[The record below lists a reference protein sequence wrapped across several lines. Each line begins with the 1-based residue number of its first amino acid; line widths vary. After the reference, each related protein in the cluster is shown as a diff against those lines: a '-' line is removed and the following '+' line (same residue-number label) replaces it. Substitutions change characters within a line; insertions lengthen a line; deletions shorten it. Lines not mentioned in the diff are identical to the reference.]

1 MKRNLRTESRQTKL
15 SGGHF
20 NDKLKAYRDLHAH
33 ALFSSLGRLVS
44 APFTTI
50 MTIIVLAITISL
62 AGIFYSLVIN
72 LQQLSTNL
80 ESSNQIS
87 LFLKTDITQ
96 QQAEQLAATIKQNES
111 IANVSIIN
119 KDQALAEFK
128 QYSGFG
134 SALNALDKN
143 PLPIVLQVLPKD
155 TLEDIAQL
163 ETIEANL
170 KNFVEVDFAQMDML
184 WIKRLQSM
192 LKVASRTV
200 DLLNIVL
207 AFAVVFIT
215 GNTIRLELQSRRDE
229 VEIAKL
235 VGATHSF
242 IQRPFLYSGFW
253 LGFISG
259 VSAWLIVTIIMLLLR
274 EPVETL
280 SSLYQGAFHLLFFST
295 SQTLFLIFSS
305 SALGVLGSWAVIHYQ
320 LHQLKPD

>member
-1 MKRNLRTESRQTKL
+1 
-15 SGGHF
+15 
-20 NDKLKAYRDLHAH
+20 
-33 ALFSSLGRLVS
+33 
-44 APFTTI
+44 

-87 LFLKTDITQ
+87 LFLKADITQ
-96 QQAEQLAATIKQNES
+96 QQAEQLANTIKQNES

-143 PLPIVLQVLPKD
+143 PLPIVVQVLPKESLNDIGQFD
-155 TLEDIAQL
+155 TILN
-163 ETIEANL
+163 NL

-192 LKVASRTV
+192 LAVASRIV

-207 AFAVVFIT
+207 AFAVVFII

-280 SSLYQGAFHLLFFST
+280 SNLYQGTFHLLFFST

-305 SALGVLGSWAVIHYQ
+305 SALGVIGSWAVIHHQ
-320 LHQLKPD
+320 LHQLKPQ